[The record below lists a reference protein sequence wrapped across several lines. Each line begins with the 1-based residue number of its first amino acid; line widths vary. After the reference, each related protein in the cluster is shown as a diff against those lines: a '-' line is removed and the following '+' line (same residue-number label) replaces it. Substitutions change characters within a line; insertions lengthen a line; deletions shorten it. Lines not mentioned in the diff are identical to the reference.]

1 LGFQAGYKN
10 TGGCST
16 FIGCNA
22 GYNVSTNVGNNLS
35 GMFVVGN
42 GNMPSYVDRATALT
56 SITVA
61 LGGVAGSSY
70 FYYNQSNGSIEAVRL

>member
-1 LGFQAGYKN
+1 
-10 TGGCST
+10 
-16 FIGCNA
+16 
-22 GYNVSTNVGNNLS
+22 
-35 GMFVVGN
+35 
-42 GNMPSYVDRATALT
+42 MPSYVDRATALT